1 MNRVEAGPVVE
12 LLARGQLLYARGVVP
27 TARAPFFS
35 TSHFAPEM
43 VSPAEKTVLE
53 RRLLTVLGR
62 RLCSRSY
69 AAQ

>member
-1 MNRVEAGPVVE
+1 MPEVS
-12 LLARGQLLYARGVVP
+12 VP
-27 TARAPFFS
+27 TARAPFSS

-69 AAQ
+69 VAQ